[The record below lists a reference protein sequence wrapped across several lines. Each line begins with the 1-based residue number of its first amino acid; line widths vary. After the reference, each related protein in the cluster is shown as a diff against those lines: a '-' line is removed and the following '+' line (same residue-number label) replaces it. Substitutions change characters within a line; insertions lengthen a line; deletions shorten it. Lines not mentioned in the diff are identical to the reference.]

1 MMGQT
6 ETMLHSPSAI
16 FFREATLSDITAVI
30 ELVHSAYRGETSR
43 AGWTT
48 EADLLD
54 GNRTDAS
61 IVQADIRAV
70 GSVILLAYRMQP
82 QERLV
87 KKNHIETSAN
97 LATDELLAC
106 CHLKDE
112 DGDHA
117 YFGMFAVRPDC
128 QGNGIGRVVLAEAER
143 RAVTGWHCSMLR
155 MLVIRQRVDLIA
167 WYMRLGFARTGE
179 TKPFPYGDE
188 RFGLPKRPDLEF
200 VELAKSL
207 RPLPEQAANNL

>member
-87 KKNHIETSAN
+87 KKESH
-97 LATDELLAC
+97 
-106 CHLKDE
+106 
-112 DGDHA
+112 
-117 YFGMFAVRPDC
+117 
-128 QGNGIGRVVLAEAER
+128 
-143 RAVTGWHCSMLR
+143 
-155 MLVIRQRVDLIA
+155 
-167 WYMRLGFARTGE
+167 
-179 TKPFPYGDE
+179 
-188 RFGLPKRPDLEF
+188 
-200 VELAKSL
+200 
-207 RPLPEQAANNL
+207 